1 MEPGA
6 ERARTERDQIV
17 VEVAALGNHDKRG
30 DARPLAAPGGAF
42 GGPLAAPGGA
52 FGGPLAFGVVVEGDD
67 QAREAGRRGERSK
80 AADRER
86 GGAGGPGHR
95 GERRENRLDALAH

>member
-30 DARPLAAPGGAF
+30 DAR
-42 GGPLAAPGGA
+42 PLAAPGGA